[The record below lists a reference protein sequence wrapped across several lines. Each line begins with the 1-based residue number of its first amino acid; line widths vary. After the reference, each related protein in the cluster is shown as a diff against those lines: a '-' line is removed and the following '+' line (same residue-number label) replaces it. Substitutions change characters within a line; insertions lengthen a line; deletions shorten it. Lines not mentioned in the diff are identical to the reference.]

1 MGFVGPAPER
11 VAIAA
16 CLLASSMST
25 AGCSRPPLPAEG
37 GADAAPQVPAFLAVP
52 PCPDEASY
60 ATGTEVVTFGFLG
73 TPPGFSYEPKC
84 LAIDAGETVTF
95 SGSFAAHPLYPSAKR
110 GTLQGNPIGGT
121 SSGDRKEIRFGN
133 PGFFAYYCGV
143 HGGSD
148 DGSTM
153 AGVIWAR

>member
-16 CLLASSMST
+16 CLLALSMST
-25 AGCSRPPLPAEG
+25 AGCSRPPLPAES
-37 GADAAPQVPAFLAVP
+37 GADAAPVAPAFLAVM
-52 PCPDEASY
+52 PCLDESDY
-60 ATGTEVVTFGFLG
+60 AAGGQTVAFGFLG
-73 TPPGFSYEPKC
+73 TPAGFAYDPKC

-110 GTLQGNPIGGT
+110 GTLVGNPIGGT

-133 PGFFAYYCGV
+133 RGFFAYYCGV